1 VKGIDLPRVLHYEGI
16 MGRSGRALGL
26 VALGLLALGAP
37 AGAGAAEPVR
47 CASIKTVRVSDL
59 GMTPSPLPQGEA
71 VQRWVAKLEVA
82 GSGECAVRLR
92 VREGARPASVEL
104 VWTLRPGLN
113 VIPIPGAPG
122 FRVAAGTP
130 CFHVAADLRGGA
142 RPLDGPRFCAKRQ
155 SGSPPAFTLE

>member
-1 VKGIDLPRVLHYEGI
+1 

-26 VALGLLALGAP
+26 VALSLLALGAP

-82 GSGECAVRLR
+82 GSGEGAVRLR
-92 VREGARPASVEL
+92 VAG
-104 VWTLRPGLN
+104 GL
-113 VIPIPGAPG
+113 G
-122 FRVAAGTP
+122 
-130 CFHVAADLRGGA
+130 GGA